1 MYKIKIMLN
10 FTNKSTPILLSCLIV
25 SIMLHFTVLFLASGY
40 KGFTFPVPNL
50 KDVFFIHLKEEISSK
65 PRLTGAVKHPLLKKF
80 SETKDIKGDVSSEK
94 DDNKEGNKG
103 QQTVEEDH
111 NAVVAVD
118 ESSISER
125 TKEAVSNRVKN
136 GSNKDIA
143 QAKVS
148 EKAADIKGNDIEIN
162 AVLPIVKEKA
172 VQLVKS
178 TKEKLSFDIRWLGIY
193 VGKAILEATYD
204 NGILRITSRAYSAP
218 AISNFYKVEDNAES
232 VIIEGVPVSFR
243 IKQRE
248 GRYRSDKETLFDM
261 NSRKVTYFNYLKGV
275 KDEHILKDGVTW
287 DIISGFFYL
296 RTQPLD
302 IGKTIYIDIF
312 DSNKFY
318 KAKVE
323 VLRKEKIEIQNRGK
337 VSTVIVKP
345 ELQSEGLFKR
355 KGDILIWLTDD
366 EKKIPVR
373 VQTKVPV
380 GNIIAELTSSE
391 IK

>member
-1 MYKIKIMLN
+1 MCN
-10 FTNKSTPILLSCLIV
+10 FRNNSVPIVGSLIV
-25 SIMLHFTVLFLASGY
+25 SIMLHVTFLFLVSGY
-40 KGFTFPVPNL
+40 KGFALPIPPL
-50 KDVFFIHLKEEISSK
+50 EKVFFIYMRDEISSK
-65 PRLTGAVKHPLLKKF
+65 PVLIKAMQYHLLKSF
-80 SETKDIKGDVSSEK
+80 SDKKDIKEDVPPEKNQGDNQK
-94 DDNKEGNKG
+94 GNNG
-103 QQTVEEDH
+103 EQTVEEDQ
-111 NAVVAVD
+111 NAVVSVD
-118 ESSISER
+118 ERSISEK
-125 TKEAVSNRVKN
+125 TTEIVSSHVKN
-136 GSNKDIA
+136 KVNKYIA
-143 QAKVS
+143 EAKVS
-148 EKAADIKGNDIEIN
+148 EKATDIKGNDIEIN
-162 AVLPIVKEKA
+162 SVLPIVKEKA
-172 VQLVKS
+172 VQLAKS
-178 TKEKLSFDIRWLGIY
+178 TKEKLSFDIHWLGIY

-204 NGILRITSRAYSAP
+204 NGILRITSQAYSAP
-218 AISNFYKVEDNAES
+218 FLSTFFKVEDHAES
-232 VIIEGVPVSFR
+232 LIIEGVPVSFR
-243 IKQRE
+243 IKQHE

-261 NSRKVTYFNYLKGV
+261 NSRTVTYFNYLKGV
-275 KDEHILKDGVTW
+275 KDEHIIKDGVTW

-323 VLRKEKIEIQNRGK
+323 VLRKEKIKIQNSGK

-345 ELQSEGLFKR
+345 ELQSEGLFQR

-373 VQTKVPV
+373 IQTKVPV